1 MKLYGLQKMTLLDF
15 PGRVACTVFLNG
27 CSFRCP
33 WCHNYE
39 LAVESAEP
47 VMEEEEFFAFL
58 KKREG
63 LLEGVAITGG
73 EPCLSPELPAFLRK
87 IRELGFLTKLD
98 TNGAHPEMLEKIL
111 QEGLADYVAMDI
123 KNSPGKYLL
132 TAGLAGNAENA
143 GNAGSSGEAA
153 RQEKARQEALLG
165 RIRRSISLI
174 MELAPD
180 YEFRTTVISQFH
192 TEQDFAEIGEMIRG
206 ARRYFLQS
214 FTDRDTVPYG
224 GLGAPGAEELQRYAE
239 QVRRFVPDVQTRGTD

>member
-15 PGRVACTVFLNG
+15 PGRVACTVFLG
-27 CSFRCP
+27 GRDFRCP

-39 LAVESAEP
+39 LAVGSAEP
-47 VMEEEEFFAFL
+47 VMDEEEFFAFL

-63 LLEGVAITGG
+63 LLEGVAVTGG
-73 EPCLSPELPAFLRK
+73 EPCLSKELPAFLRK
-87 IRELGFLTKLD
+87 IREMGFLTKLD
-98 TNGAHPEMLEKIL
+98 TNGAHPELLEQIL
-111 QEGLADYVAMDI
+111 REGLADYVAMDI

-132 TAGLAGNAENA
+132 TAGLT
-143 GNAGSSGEAA
+143 GSEA
-153 RQEKARQEALLG
+153 QQEALLG
-165 RIRRSISLI
+165 RVRRSIRLI

-180 YEFRTTVISQFH
+180 YEFRTTVIRQFH
-192 TEQDFAEIGEMIRG
+192 EEQDFAEIGEMIRG

-224 GLGAPGAEELQRYAE
+224 GLSAPGKEELMRYAE

>member
-15 PGRVACTVFLNG
+15 PGRVACTVFLGG
-27 CSFRCP
+27 CDFRCP

-39 LAVESAEP
+39 LAVGSAEP

-63 LLEGVAITGG
+63 LLEGVAVTGG
-73 EPCLSPELPAFLRK
+73 EPCLSRELPAFLRK
-87 IRELGFLTKLD
+87 IREMGFLTKLD
-98 TNGAHPEMLEKIL
+98 TNGAHPELLEQIL
-111 QEGLADYVAMDI
+111 REGLADYVAMDI

-132 TAGLAGNAENA
+132 TAGLAGSETQ
-143 GNAGSSGEAA
+143 
-153 RQEKARQEALLG
+153 QETLLG
-165 RIRRSISLI
+165 RVRRSIRLI

-192 TEQDFAEIGEMIRG
+192 EEQDFAEIGEMIRG

-224 GLGAPGAEELQRYAE
+224 GLSAPEKEVLLRYVS

>member
-15 PGRVACTVFLNG
+15 PGRVACTVFLGG
-27 CSFRCP
+27 CDFRCP

-39 LAVESAEP
+39 LAVGSAEP
-47 VMEEEEFFAFL
+47 VMDEEEFFAFL

-63 LLEGVAITGG
+63 LLEGVAVTGG
-73 EPCLSPELPAFLRK
+73 EPCLSRELPAFLRK
-87 IRELGFLTKLD
+87 IREMGFLTKLD
-98 TNGAHPEMLEKIL
+98 TNGAHPELLEQIL
-111 QEGLADYVAMDI
+111 REGLADYVAMDI
-123 KNSPGKYLL
+123 KNSPGKYFL
-132 TAGLAGNAENA
+132 TAGLT
-143 GNAGSSGEAA
+143 GSETQ
-153 RQEKARQEALLG
+153 QEVLLG
-165 RIRRSISLI
+165 RVRRSIRLI

-192 TEQDFAEIGEMIRG
+192 EEQDFAEIGEMIRG

-224 GLGAPGAEELQRYAE
+224 GLSAPGKEELMRYAE

>member
-15 PGRVACTVFLNG
+15 PGRVACTVFLGG
-27 CSFRCP
+27 CDFRCP

-39 LAVESAEP
+39 LAVGSAEP
-47 VMEEEEFFAFL
+47 VMDEEEFFAFL

-63 LLEGVAITGG
+63 LLEGVAVTGG
-73 EPCLSPELPAFLRK
+73 EPCLSKELPAFLRK
-87 IRELGFLTKLD
+87 IREMGFLTKLD
-98 TNGAHPEMLEKIL
+98 TNGAHPELLEQIL
-111 QEGLADYVAMDI
+111 REGLADYVAMDI

-132 TAGLAGNAENA
+132 TAGLT
-143 GNAGSSGEAA
+143 GSEA
-153 RQEKARQEALLG
+153 QQEALLG
-165 RIRRSISLI
+165 RVRRSIRLI

-180 YEFRTTVISQFH
+180 YEFRTTVIRQFH
-192 TEQDFAEIGEMIRG
+192 EEQDFAEIGEMIRG

-224 GLGAPGAEELQRYAE
+224 GLSAPGKEELMRYAE

>member
-98 TNGAHPEMLEKIL
+98 TNGAHPELLEQIL
-111 QEGLADYVAMDI
+111 REGLADYVAMDI

-132 TAGLAGNAENA
+132 TAGLT
-143 GNAGSSGEAA
+143 GSEA
-153 RQEKARQEALLG
+153 QQEALLG
-165 RIRRSISLI
+165 RVRRSIRLI

-180 YEFRTTVISQFH
+180 YEFRTTVIRQFH
-192 TEQDFAEIGEMIRG
+192 EEQDFAEIGEMIRG

-224 GLGAPGAEELQRYAE
+224 GLSAPGKEELMRYAE

>member
-15 PGRVACTVFLNG
+15 PGRVACTVFLGG
-27 CSFRCP
+27 CDFRCP

-39 LAVESAEP
+39 LAVGSAEP

-63 LLEGVAITGG
+63 LLEGVAVTGG
-73 EPCLSPELPAFLRK
+73 EPCLSRELPAFLRK
-87 IRELGFLTKLD
+87 IREMGFLTKLD
-98 TNGAHPEMLEKIL
+98 TNGAHPELLEQIL
-111 QEGLADYVAMDI
+111 REGLADYVAMDI

-132 TAGLAGNAENA
+132 TAGLAGN
-143 GNAGSSGEAA
+143 EA
-153 RQEKARQEALLG
+153 QQEALLG
-165 RIRRSISLI
+165 RVRRSIRLI

-180 YEFRTTVISQFH
+180 YEFRTTVIRQFH
-192 TEQDFAEIGEMIRG
+192 EEQDFAEIGEMIRG

-224 GLGAPGAEELQRYAE
+224 GFSAPGADELQRYAA
-239 QVRRFVPDVQTRGTD
+239 QARRFVPDVQTRGTD

>member
-15 PGRVACTVFLNG
+15 PGRVACTVFLGG
-27 CSFRCP
+27 CDFRCP

-39 LAVESAEP
+39 LAVGSAEP
-47 VMEEEEFFAFL
+47 VMDEEEFFAFL

-63 LLEGVAITGG
+63 LLEGVAVTGG
-73 EPCLSPELPAFLRK
+73 EPCLSKELPAFLRK
-87 IRELGFLTKLD
+87 IREMGFLTKLD
-98 TNGAHPEMLEKIL
+98 TNGAHPELLEQIL
-111 QEGLADYVAMDI
+111 REGLADYVAMDI

-132 TAGLAGNAENA
+132 TAGLAGNTES
-143 GNAGSSGEAA
+143 AGSAGE
-153 RQEKARQEALLG
+153 KVRQEALLG
-165 RIRRSISLI
+165 RIRRSIRLI

-192 TEQDFAEIGEMIRG
+192 EEKDLAEIGEMIRG

-224 GLGAPGAEELQRYAE
+224 GLSAPGKEELKRYAE

>member
-15 PGRVACTVFLNG
+15 PGRVACTVFLGG
-27 CSFRCP
+27 CDFRCP

-39 LAVESAEP
+39 LAVGSAEP

-63 LLEGVAITGG
+63 LLEGVAVTGG
-73 EPCLSPELPAFLRK
+73 EPCLSRELPAFLRK
-87 IRELGFLTKLD
+87 IREMGFLTKLD
-98 TNGAHPEMLEKIL
+98 TNGAHPELLEQIL
-111 QEGLADYVAMDI
+111 REGLADYVAMDI

-132 TAGLAGNAENA
+132 TAGLAGN
-143 GNAGSSGEAA
+143 EA
-153 RQEKARQEALLG
+153 QQEALLG
-165 RIRRSISLI
+165 RVRRSIRLI

-180 YEFRTTVISQFH
+180 YEFRTTVIRQFH
-192 TEQDFAEIGEMIRG
+192 EEQDFAEIGEMICG

-224 GLGAPGAEELQRYAE
+224 GFSAPGADELQRYAA
-239 QVRRFVPDVQTRGTD
+239 QARRFVPDVQTRGTD

>member
-15 PGRVACTVFLNG
+15 PGRVACTVFLGG
-27 CSFRCP
+27 CDFRCP

-39 LAVESAEP
+39 LAVGSAEP
-47 VMEEEEFFAFL
+47 VMDEEEFFAFL

-63 LLEGVAITGG
+63 LLEGVAVTGG
-73 EPCLSPELPAFLRK
+73 EPCLSKELPAFLRK
-87 IRELGFLTKLD
+87 IREMGFLTKLD
-98 TNGAHPEMLEKIL
+98 TNGAHPELLEQIL
-111 QEGLADYVAMDI
+111 REGLADYVAMDI

-132 TAGLAGNAENA
+132 TAGLARNTESG
-143 GNAGSSGEAA
+143 GSSGEEV

-192 TEQDFAEIGEMIRG
+192 EEKDFAEIGEMIRG
-206 ARRYFLQS
+206 AKRYFLQS

-224 GLGAPGAEELQRYAE
+224 GLGAPGAGELQRYAE

>member
-15 PGRVACTVFLNG
+15 PGRVACTVFLGG
-27 CSFRCP
+27 CDFRCP

-39 LAVESAEP
+39 LAVGSAEP
-47 VMEEEEFFAFL
+47 VMDEEEFFAFL

-63 LLEGVAITGG
+63 LLEGVAVTGG
-73 EPCLSPELPAFLRK
+73 EPCLSKELPAFLRK
-87 IRELGFLTKLD
+87 IREMGFLTKLD
-98 TNGAHPEMLEKIL
+98 TNGAHPELLEQIL
-111 QEGLADYVAMDI
+111 REGLADYVAMDI

-132 TAGLAGNAENA
+132 TAGLARNTESGGSA
-143 GNAGSSGEAA
+143 GEEV

-165 RIRRSISLI
+165 RIRRSIRLI

-180 YEFRTTVISQFH
+180 YEFRTTVIRQFH
-192 TEQDFAEIGEMIRG
+192 EEQDFAEIGEMIRG

-224 GLGAPGAEELQRYAE
+224 GLSAPGKEELMRYAE

>member
-15 PGRVACTVFLNG
+15 PGRVACTVFLGG
-27 CSFRCP
+27 CDFRCP

-39 LAVESAEP
+39 LAVGSAEP
-47 VMEEEEFFAFL
+47 VMDEEEFFAFL

-63 LLEGVAITGG
+63 LLEGVAVTGG
-73 EPCLSPELPAFLRK
+73 GPCLSKELPAFLRK
-87 IRELGFLTKLD
+87 IREMGFLTKLD
-98 TNGAHPEMLEKIL
+98 TNGAHPELLEQIL
-111 QEGLADYVAMDI
+111 REGLADYVAMDI

-132 TAGLAGNAENA
+132 TAGLT
-143 GNAGSSGEAA
+143 GSEA
-153 RQEKARQEALLG
+153 QQEALLG
-165 RIRRSISLI
+165 RVRRSIRLI

-192 TEQDFAEIGEMIRG
+192 DEQDFAEIGEMIRG

-224 GLGAPGAEELQRYAE
+224 GLSAPGKEELMRYAE

>member
-47 VMEEEEFFAFL
+47 VMDEEEFFAFL

-63 LLEGVAITGG
+63 LLEGVAVTGG
-73 EPCLSPELPAFLRK
+73 EPCLSKELPAFLRK
-87 IRELGFLTKLD
+87 IREMGFLTKLD
-98 TNGAHPEMLEKIL
+98 TNGAHPEMLEQIL
-111 QEGLADYVAMDI
+111 REGLADYVAMDI

-132 TAGLAGNAENA
+132 TAGLTGNA
-143 GNAGSSGEAA
+143 
-153 RQEKARQEALLG
+153 EALLG
-165 RIRRSISLI
+165 RIRRSIGLI

-180 YEFRTTVISQFH
+180 YEFRTTVISRFH

-224 GLGAPGAEELQRYAE
+224 GFSAPGADELQRYAE

>member
-15 PGRVACTVFLNG
+15 PGRVACTVFLGG
-27 CSFRCP
+27 CDFRCP

-39 LAVESAEP
+39 LAVGSAEP
-47 VMEEEEFFAFL
+47 VMDEEEFFAFL

-63 LLEGVAITGG
+63 LLEGVAVTGG
-73 EPCLSPELPAFLRK
+73 EPCLSKELPAFLRK
-87 IRELGFLTKLD
+87 IREMGFLTKLD
-98 TNGAHPEMLEKIL
+98 TNGAHPELLEQIL
-111 QEGLADYVAMDI
+111 REGLADYVAMDI

-132 TAGLAGNAENA
+132 TAGLARNTESG
-143 GNAGSSGEAA
+143 GSSGEEV
-153 RQEKARQEALLG
+153 RQEKARQEALLV
-165 RIRRSISLI
+165 RVRRSIRLI

-180 YEFRTTVISQFH
+180 YEFRTTVIRQFH
-192 TEQDFAEIGEMIRG
+192 EEQDFAEIGEMIRG

-224 GLGAPGAEELQRYAE
+224 GLSAPEKEELLRYAE

>member
-39 LAVESAEP
+39 LAVESAEA

-58 KKREG
+58 KKRVG
-63 LLEGVAITGG
+63 LLEGVAVTGG

-87 IRELGFLTKLD
+87 VREMGFLTKLD
-98 TNGAHPEMLEKIL
+98 TNGAHPEMLEQIL
-111 QEGLADYVAMDI
+111 REGLADYVAMDI

-132 TAGLAGNAENA
+132 TAGLAGNE
-143 GNAGSSGEAA
+143 
-153 RQEKARQEALLG
+153 ARQEALLG
-165 RIRRSISLI
+165 KIRRSISLI

-180 YEFRTTVISQFH
+180 YEFRTTVIRQFH
-192 TEQDFAEIGEMIRG
+192 EEQDFAEIGEMIRG

-224 GLGAPGAEELQRYAE
+224 GLSAPGKEELMRYAE

>member
-39 LAVESAEP
+39 LAVESAEA

-58 KKREG
+58 KKRVG
-63 LLEGVAITGG
+63 LLEGVAVTGG

-87 IRELGFLTKLD
+87 VREMGFLTKLD
-98 TNGAHPEMLEKIL
+98 TNGAHPDMLEQIL
-111 QEGLADYVAMDI
+111 REGLADYVAMDI

-132 TAGLAGNAENA
+132 TAGLAGNAE
-143 GNAGSSGEAA
+143 
-153 RQEKARQEALLG
+153 ALLG
-165 RIRRSISLI
+165 KIRRSIGLI

-192 TEQDFAEIGEMIRG
+192 EEKDFAEIG
-206 ARRYFLQS
+206 
-214 FTDRDTVPYG
+214 
-224 GLGAPGAEELQRYAE
+224 
-239 QVRRFVPDVQTRGTD
+239 

>member
-15 PGRVACTVFLNG
+15 PGRVACTVFLGG
-27 CSFRCP
+27 CDFRCP

-39 LAVESAEP
+39 LAVGSAEP
-47 VMEEEEFFAFL
+47 VMDEEEFFAFL

-87 IRELGFLTKLD
+87 VREMGFLTKLD
-98 TNGAHPEMLEKIL
+98 TNGAHPDMLEQIL
-111 QEGLADYVAMDI
+111 REGLADYVAMDI

-132 TAGLAGNAENA
+132 TAGLAGNAE
-143 GNAGSSGEAA
+143 
-153 RQEKARQEALLG
+153 ALLG
-165 RIRRSISLI
+165 KIRRSIGLI

-192 TEQDFAEIGEMIRG
+192 EEKDFAEIGEMIRG
-206 ARRYFLQS
+206 AKRYFLQS

-224 GLGAPGAEELQRYAE
+224 GLGAPGADELQRFAA